1 MNAVDELT
9 HIKNISVL
17 TFMLL
22 WDKYEEFSESQFFI
36 LTSLFTLLYLLLLFS
51 LFSIIY
57 KIVNN
62 IHIYE
67 NLEEFKIIVA
77 SFRFLR
83 LPPMSWVCFSLLE
96 LDLDISEI
104 VSSFGWACSDC
115 EGSLLDLILMTA
127 WLFNFDFLT
136 ASAETFS
143 PPPACL
149 LEFEQ
154 QLSLLQGFV
163 QYSIWNIANRRPKPY
178 QNKVFWRHYV
188 W

>member
-1 MNAVDELT
+1 
-9 HIKNISVL
+9 
-17 TFMLL
+17 MLL
-22 WDKYEEFSESQFFI
+22 MSWHTSRILLSQPSCCYETNMKNF
-36 LTSLFTLLYLLLLFS
+36 LRVNSLYSHHSLLSMYLLLLFS

-57 KIVNN
+57 KIVNK

-127 WLFNFDFLT
+127 WLFNFDILT
-136 ASAETFS
+136 ASAGTFN

-163 QYSIWNIANRRPKPY
+163 QYSIWNIASRRPKPY
-178 QNKVFWRHYV
+178 QNKGFGRHYV